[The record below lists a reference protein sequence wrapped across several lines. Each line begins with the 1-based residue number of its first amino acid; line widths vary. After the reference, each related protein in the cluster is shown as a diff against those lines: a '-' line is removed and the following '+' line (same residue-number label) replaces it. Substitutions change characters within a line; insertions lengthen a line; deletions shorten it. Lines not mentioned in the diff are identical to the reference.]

1 MRRLSLAAAAV
12 ATFAG
17 AGSLAS
23 TGVDA
28 MPLPGAGGLGVAITG
43 HELTEQV
50 YLVCRRAW
58 NGYRWVR
65 TCYDGGPRYYGSG
78 PRYYGGGPSMY
89 FGGGHHFG
97 HHGGHGG
104 GHHFGHH
111 GGGHHGGGGH
121 GGHHGGGHH

>member
-23 TGVDA
+23 TRVDA

-65 TCYDGGPRYYGSG
+65 TCYDGGPRYYG
-78 PRYYGGGPSMY
+78 GGPSMY

-104 GHHFGHH
+104 GHH
-111 GGGHHGGGGH
+111 GGGGH
-121 GGHHGGGHH
+121 GGGHH